1 MACYILNQSPRATL
15 DEKVAEE
22 VWTRKEVDYSFMRIF
37 GCPAYVHIPIEERS
51 KLNSKSKKCI
61 FLRFEKGVKGYKLWD
76 PVAQKVVISRD
87 VVFDEN
93 SMI

>member
-1 MACYILNQSPRATL
+1 MNMACYILNQSPRAAL

-51 KLNSKSKKCI
+51 KFDSKSRSVF
-61 FLRFEKGVKGYKLWD
+61 FLGLRKE
-76 PVAQKVVISRD
+76 
-87 VVFDEN
+87 
-93 SMI
+93 